1 MIDYSE
7 KDLMPDLQ
15 SQKIEALEKELFIT
29 KEMLHHCIDSLKDT
43 QRYLMKLAYNQSEI
57 SKRVSA
63 WPFIVVSSEGK
74 SDEDSI

>member
-29 KEMLHHCIDSLKDT
+29 KEMLQHCIESLKDT

-57 SKRVSA
+57 SKRVSS
-63 WPFIVVSSEGK
+63 WPFIVVSPEGK
-74 SDEDSI
+74 SDEDYN